1 MQNETIHDNKSAAGE
16 STTPREVVPTLAR
29 AESLV
34 RKNVYICAA
43 VGLVPIPLF
52 DMVAVSS
59 LQVNMLYRLCK
70 LYDIPFSQ
78 EAAKSVVASLLA
90 GGGAAALGKSAS
102 VSLAKSI
109 PFIGTVIGGMAMPVL
124 AGAST
129 YAVGK
134 VFITHFESGGTFLTF
149 NPERVKAY
157 FAQLQQEGKGVV
169 AEVLGTN

>member
-1 MQNETIHDNKSAAGE
+1 MQNE
-16 STTPREVVPTLAR
+16 PTLDTNVAGDAAIPKKVIPTLVR

-52 DMVAVSS
+52 DLIAFSS
-59 LQVNMLYRLCK
+59 LQMNMLYQLSK
-70 LYDIPFSQ
+70 LYEIPFSK
-78 EAAKSVVASLLA
+78 EAVKSVVASLLA
-90 GGGAAALGKSAS
+90 GGGATALGKSVS
-102 VSLAKSI
+102 FSLAKSI
-109 PFIGTVIGGMAMPVL
+109 PLVGTVVGGMAMPVL

-149 NPERVKAY
+149 DPERVKAY